1 MHLLLNFSHTHRL
14 SAVQWLLG
22 FVAALMMMVGQSAA
36 VGAVPS
42 GGGAWIEICGSG
54 GTKMVQTEGEAPDEA
69 CGHCAYCT
77 VQFSSPSAGAPNL
90 YLFGPAPV
98 FTKVRLFA
106 APMFMQSG
114 AEQYWAA
121 NRGPPL
127 ASEETMNTSIA
138 FLAVMTPAAQW
149 GTA

>member
-1 MHLLLNFSHTHRL
+1 MRLLLNSSHTHRL

-22 FVAALMMMVGQSAA
+22 FVASFMMLVGQSAA
-36 VGAVPS
+36 VGAVQS

-54 GTKMVQTEGEAPDEA
+54 GTRLVQTEGEMPADD
-69 CGHCAYCT
+69 CSHCEYCT
-77 VQFSSPSAGAPNL
+77 VQFSSPSAGAPAL
-90 YLFGPAPV
+90 HLFGPAPAYTDV
-98 FTKVRLFA
+98 QLFA
-106 APMFMQSG
+106 VRRFMQPG

-127 ASEETMNTSIA
+127 ASEKTMNTSIA

-149 GTA
+149 GAS